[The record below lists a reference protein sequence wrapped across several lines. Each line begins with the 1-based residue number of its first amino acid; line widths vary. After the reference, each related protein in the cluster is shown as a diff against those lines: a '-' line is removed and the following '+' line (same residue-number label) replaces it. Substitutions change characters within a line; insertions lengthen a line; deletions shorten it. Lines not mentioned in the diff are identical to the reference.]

1 VTNLEL
7 QTQDIVDR
15 GKAFDTAIMPRL
27 GDPDFHPPGGDGK
40 ICQMDWETDTGFDDE
55 FHEEFEKVISDDSLL
70 EANQTFTPD
79 IFDDTYVNI
88 ELALPRVG
96 GEQNASGTKMVF
108 R

>member
-1 VTNLEL
+1 MSFN
-7 QTQDIVDR
+7 
-15 GKAFDTAIMPRL
+15 
-27 GDPDFHPPGGDGK
+27 
-40 ICQMDWETDTGFDDE
+40 
-55 FHEEFEKVISDDSLL
+55 EEFEKVISDDGLL
-70 EANQTFTPD
+70 KADQTFTPD